1 MAIKIVAF
9 FVTLVINIAAG
20 VVIFFFM
27 LLGMNGFSESDAN
40 YGLGA
45 YIILGI
51 LVTLLMSTGAVLL
64 VHILLKRNL
73 GKAVAALI
81 AVPIFSVVGTGLK
94 IVSCVIGLLIADY
107 VRINY

>member
-1 MAIKIVAF
+1 MASKIIAF
-9 FVTLVINIAAG
+9 LVTLVINIAAG

-51 LVTLLMSTGAVLL
+51 LVTLLMSTGAALLAHVLL
-64 VHILLKRNL
+64 RRNF

-81 AVPIFSVVGTGLK
+81 AVPIFSVVGIGLK
-94 IVSCVIGLLIADY
+94 IASCVIGILIADY
-107 VRINY
+107 VRVNY